1 MILFFI
7 VYVLLLVVHLINGTK
22 RIQIAIRKG
31 CQLTDG
37 AFDLTD
43 RGFDL
48 TDADLNRIF
57 PTLMIWIGNKQ
68 KNHYNQG
75 IFRFLGVTETSTKL
89 NTFMTISRQK

>member
-1 MILFFI
+1 
-7 VYVLLLVVHLINGTK
+7 LVFTFLKGTK

-31 CQLTDG
+31 LQLTDG
-37 AFDLTD
+37 GSDLTD
-43 RGFDL
+43 EAFDL
-48 TDADLNRIF
+48 TDADLDRIF
-57 PTLMIWIGNKQ
+57 PTLMMWIGNKQ